1 MGRVFLMGSYK
12 YPREMTWLTG
22 SLLFLMVMFMSLT
35 GYLLVFDQRAYWAS
49 IVAININGSAPILG
63 PFIAEFLKVGPE
75 FSQNTLSR
83 FYSLHMLAVPGGII
97 AFMGLHLYLVIRLGV
112 TSPPWSKHRAKA
124 GEV

>member
-1 MGRVFLMGSYK
+1 
-12 YPREMTWLTG
+12 
-22 SLLFLMVMFMSLT
+22 MFMSLT

-49 IVAININGSAPILG
+49 IVAININGTAPILG
-63 PFIAEFLKVGPE
+63 PYISEFLKVGPE

-83 FYSLHMLAVPGGII
+83 FYSLHMLAVPGAIMALI
-97 AFMGLHLYLVIRLGV
+97 GLHLYLVIRLGV